1 MRPVKIY
8 KARKMAAFG
17 SGMRI
22 SQETFDDVVR
32 ENVEDFEME
41 KEEALAEAINQ
52 FKSQGVDL
60 SNVDLTGGAGREEMQ
75 EAMKALKQMAT
86 DNVVYDVK
94 NDTSTNKYTG
104 EEVEA
109 ALRGVMALC
118 DAKKCELF
126 ERNRKMM
133 NPDGLNSLH
142 SLLVVD
148 QHQEILR
155 LALNFLN
162 VLSKESV
169 ECRDFFEPGGSKKV
183 TQIIANQLDM
193 LVKGGC
199 DLISMKVLK
208 AALSLAK
215 TAAKSENNKSMLA
228 RSSLCEVLG
237 KLVTMAN
244 EAPAVNS
251 NTDTPEAASEAAS
264 VEWQSV
270 INETCSV
277 IRGLCIHDDLRK
289 EMSCAMDN
297 GKFFLSSNGVVAA
310 LMQLSGDFK
319 SNPTTAGNA
328 LSAAKTMVTTE
339 DAVKKMASHGA
350 MELPTKVLAFAD
362 NNDAESSLVRYCLG
376 LMRNLC
382 ADDIRK
388 NTLVDNGTMQQMLG
402 VMSNDIY
409 AADSMLMEHGAAC
422 LAAMSLRQPANAAKI
437 AQVGGVDIM
446 VKAMRKHE
454 KAGGMQRQCSLCI
467 RNIAGRCPELRQ
479 MLLDAG
485 CEDVLRLAGR
495 LQDAVDE
502 AYGALRDLNCEVN
515 RVKINEDGS
524 IEAAVEQFGEKKASF
539 KAVWDDSTENTRP
552 SNIEERIQDA
562 AQAPFAGGHGA
573 SRPGAAS
580 TVTYAQSNKKP
591 FEDEDLGHYG
601 QDDDLMETGTSNAKA
616 KPESTCE
623 SDCCH

>member
-1 MRPVKIY
+1 MSTFAGGGK
-8 KARKMAAFG
+8 
-17 SGMRI
+17 RI

-32 ENVEDFEME
+32 ENIEDFEME
-41 KEEALAEAINQ
+41 KAEALAEAINQ

-60 SNVDLTGGAGREEMQ
+60 SVIDLTGGAGREEMQ
-75 EAMKALKQMAT
+75 EAMKMLKQMAT
-86 DNVVYDVK
+86 DNVIYDVK
-94 NDTSTNKYTG
+94 TDISTSKYTS

-118 DAKKCELF
+118 DSKKCELF

-133 NPDGLNSLH
+133 NPEGLNTLH
-142 SLLVVD
+142 SLLLVD

-162 VLSKESV
+162 VLSKDSV

-183 TQIIANQLDM
+183 TQLIASQLDI
-193 LVKGGC
+193 LNKGAG
-199 DLISMKVLK
+199 DILSVRVLR

-237 KLVTMAN
+237 KLVTMSK
-244 EAPAVNS
+244 EAPVLSSAS
-251 NTDTPEAASEAAS
+251 ASSPESAAE
-264 VEWQSV
+264 EWQAV

-277 IRGLCIHDDLRK
+277 MRGLCIHDDLRK

-310 LMQLSGDFK
+310 LMHLSADF
-319 SNPTTAGNA
+319 SANPITAGNA
-328 LSAAKTMVTTE
+328 LSAAKTLVTTE
-339 DAVKKMASHGA
+339 DAVKKMANHGA

-362 NNDAESSLVRYCLG
+362 SGEAEPSLVRHCLG

-382 ADDIRK
+382 ADDLRK

-402 VMSNDIY
+402 VMSNDKY

-422 LAAMSLRQPANAAKI
+422 LAAMSLRQPVNAAKI
-437 AQVGGVDIM
+437 AHVGGLDIL
-446 VKAMRKHE
+446 VKAMRRHE
-454 KAGGMQRQCSLCI
+454 KAGGMQRQCSLCM

-539 KAVWDDSTENTRP
+539 KPVWDDSTENTQP
-552 SNIEERIQDA
+552 SNIAERVQEA
-562 AQAPFAGGHGA
+562 AQAPFAGGQGA

-580 TVTYAQSNKKP
+580 TVTYAASNKKP
-591 FEDEDLGHYG
+591 FEDEDIGHYG
-601 QDDDLMETGTSNAKA
+601 QDDDLMETEAASQQ
-616 KPESTCE
+616 KPVYEA
-623 SDCCH
+623 DCCK